1 MLKSLFTIAIIY
13 ISISALSQQPIID
26 TTAFADAAHHWY
38 DIYDKGNVINP
49 LPNKPRYLATNIT
62 AIADNILL
70 YQKNNGGWPKNY
82 DVQAIVTQTQ
92 KDSLLAAKDAT
103 NTTFDNGTTH
113 PQIVALCMAYSITKK
128 PMYKAAALRGLEFIK
143 AAQYGNGG
151 WPQYYPLENN
161 YSRYITY
168 NDDVFSGIMW
178 LLKDI
183 VDGKPKY
190 AFLSKQQRQ
199 EVTVMYKKG
208 LDCIITT
215 QINDAGVPT
224 AWCQQYNEITLQP
237 AWARKFEP
245 PSICNGESVDIILL
259 LMSIKTPSKAAIKA
273 IQDAM
278 VWFKASAI
286 ANTRVKTIAAPLL
299 KTPFTISKSDKMV
312 IIDSTAPPIWT
323 RYYELQTHRPLFCN
337 RDSKVVYSLAEVNR
351 ERRDG
356 YGWYTYAPQKAL
368 NAYPKWAQKHH
379 IAFTH

>member
-1 MLKSLFTIAIIY
+1 
-13 ISISALSQQPIID
+13 
-26 TTAFADAAHHWY
+26 
-38 DIYDKGNVINP
+38 
-49 LPNKPRYLATNIT
+49 
-62 AIADNILL
+62 
-70 YQKNNGGWPKNY
+70 
-82 DVQAIVTQTQ
+82 
-92 KDSLLAAKDAT
+92 
-103 NTTFDNGTTH
+103 
-113 PQIVALCMAYSITKK
+113 
-128 PMYKAAALRGLEFIK
+128 
-143 AAQYGNGG
+143 
-151 WPQYYPLENN
+151 
-161 YSRYITY
+161 
-168 NDDVFSGIMW
+168 
-178 LLKDI
+178 
-183 VDGKPKY
+183 
-190 AFLSKQQRQ
+190 
-199 EVTVMYKKG
+199 MYKKG

-215 QINDAGVPT
+215 QINDTGVPT

-237 AWARKFEP
+237 AWGRKFEP